1 MEASVPVSGS
11 HSCTHSS
18 VGVALQE
25 QAPWAVCSPP
35 ALPVGSDSLPYIS
48 SQLNGA
54 HCCFAAILTRPV
66 ENYSSFKVLSGVAA
80 PLSWPPSPPSLTSS
94 INSGI

>member
-18 VGVALQE
+18 LGVARQE

-35 ALPVGSDSLPYIS
+35 ALPVGSDSLPYTS

-54 HCCFAAILTRPV
+54 HCCFAVILTRPV
-66 ENYSSFKVLSGVAA
+66 ENHSSFKVLPGVAVPFELA
-80 PLSWPPSPPSLTSS
+80 PSPPSLTSS